1 MNKKVLLT
9 ALILTINFA
18 LNAQSWFGGSKKIK
32 GNGNVVTETRT
43 TSNYAGVSAG
53 GSFDVVL
60 VKGNEVKVTIEAEEN
75 ITPYIETVISGG
87 VLKINY
93 KKNTNIRT
101 TKKVTVT
108 VFYKNLESVAL
119 AGSGNVLC
127 TSLIKSK
134 DFKVNLGGSGNI
146 TLHVESDTINASIGG
161 SGNIDLEGK
170 ANELTCSIAGSGSI
184 KSYGLETED
193 VYVNLTGS
201 GSLKTTVSSKIKS
214 KIVGSGSVY
223 YKGKPKKV
231 SSKSVGSGGII
242 DKN

>member
-1 MNKKVLLT
+1 MNKKALLT

-18 LNAQSWFGGSKKIK
+18 INAQSWFGGSEKIK
-32 GNGNVVTETRT
+32 GNGNVITATRT
-43 TSNYAGVSAG
+43 ITDYSGVSAG

-60 VKGNEVKVTIEAEEN
+60 VKGNESKVTIEAEEN
-75 ITPYIETVISGG
+75 IIPYIETVISGDI
-87 VLKINY
+87 LKIKY
-93 KKNTNIRT
+93 KKNTNIST
-101 TKKVTVT
+101 TKRVTVT
-108 VFYKNLESVAL
+108 VIYNDLNNVSL
-119 AGSGNVLC
+119 GGSGNVLC

-134 DFKVNLGGSGNI
+134 DFKVSLGGSGNI
-146 TLHVESDTINASIGG
+146 TLHVDSETINASVGG
-161 SGNIDLEGK
+161 SGNIDLKGK
-170 ANELTCSIAGSGSI
+170 TNELTCSIAGSGSI
-184 KSYGLETED
+184 KSYGLEAED

-201 GSLKTTVSSKIKS
+201 GSVKTTVNSKIKS